1 MNILNIFLENKDAIL
16 AIPQELKLIFLGL
29 LALSIVIGLIRG
41 LFKIV
46 KIAAIAAV
54 IYFVLAFFGVF

>member
-1 MNILNIFLENKDAIL
+1 MNILNIFLENKDAVL
-16 AIPQELKLIFLGL
+16 TIPQELKLIFLGL
-29 LALSIVIGLIRG
+29 LILSIVIGLIKG

>member
-29 LALSIVIGLIRG
+29 LALSIVIGLIKG

-46 KIAAIAAV
+46 KIAAIAAM

>member
-29 LALSIVIGLIRG
+29 LALSIVIGLIKG